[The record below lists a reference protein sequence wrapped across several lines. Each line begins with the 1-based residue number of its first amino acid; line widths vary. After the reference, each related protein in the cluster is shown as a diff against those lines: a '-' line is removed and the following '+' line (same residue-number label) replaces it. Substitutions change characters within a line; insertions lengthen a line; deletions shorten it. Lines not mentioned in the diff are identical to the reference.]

1 MCVFFLGDHDL
12 KVDFDGT
19 ECKYIYINMSIYIQ
33 VLRSG
38 FVLVGCQSDIDCG
51 FYSYIVHLYVAK
63 FYLHC
68 HMILFAAP
76 SHAIFHVLGLP
87 PPSLQKNRHWCTLI
101 LRLLEIF
108 QRCEAERE
116 RNLLMPFRYVVVLTK
131 TDLSKWPGDSTR
143 KEPATFVSVVA
154 RASSCNH

>member
-1 MCVFFLGDHDL
+1 MVQN
-12 KVDFDGT
+12 V
-19 ECKYIYINMSIYIQ
+19 YIYIYRSIHTGFEQ
-33 VLRSG
+33 WLCFSG
-38 FVLVGCQSDIDCG
+38 LSKWYWSWFLLI
-51 FYSYIVHLYVAK
+51 YVHIYVAK
-63 FYLHC
+63 FIYIVTWFCLQEVKFFS
-68 HMILFAAP
+68 MARRLPAP
-76 SHAIFHVLGLP
+76 SCAIFHVLGSP
-87 PPSLQKNRHWCTLI
+87 PVAPKNRHWCTLI

-154 RASSCNH
+154 RASSFNH